1 MPPLPGG
8 EGWGE
13 GKGGVGGSVAS
24 NLALGLLEHSRLGRA
39 WNLGI
44 GSASFPL
51 TPALSP
57 GERENRSPRRARS
70 QTPGC
75 VERRDESPRQNVQT
89 PVLGRWPRL
98 VWSAPLAPRRRT
110 LCGSPRIEDETADED
125 ENDSTQGRLK
135 KSAPRFFRLAGLRC
149 GGRRVTLPSRSSKQ

>member
-57 GERENRSPRRARS
+57 GERENRSHRLESPEAL
-70 QTPGC
+70 GC
-75 VERRDESPRQNVQT
+75 V
-89 PVLGRWPRL
+89 
-98 VWSAPLAPRRRT
+98 
-110 LCGSPRIEDETADED
+110 
-125 ENDSTQGRLK
+125 
-135 KSAPRFFRLAGLRC
+135 
-149 GGRRVTLPSRSSKQ
+149 